1 MPDDP
6 YSLADLARL
15 ADVTTRTIRYYVAQ
29 GLLPSPEAAGPA
41 TRYGEGHLARLR
53 LIRRLQRDHLPL
65 AEIRLRLELMGDE
78 EVQAMLDVTGS
89 VVPEPPRSGP
99 ETLSYV
105 QALMTQA
112 GVTPRVQDRLAE
124 SPSPYV
130 VQVPLPKRAIPGAA
144 ALHALKPP
152 TGAPPAGFFV
162 DAAEAAAPAP
172 AADSSAPAPAPAP
185 AMTPGPAP
193 APAMTA
199 APSGPPP
206 SPRPATARPVA
217 GDRSTWER
225 LVLSADVELHVRRP
239 LDRGANKRVDQ
250 LVRIARELFD
260 EEP

>member
-53 LIRRLQRDHLPL
+53 LIKRLQREHLPL
-65 AEIRLRLELMGDE
+65 AEIRARLERMGDE
-78 EVQAMLDVTGS
+78 EVQVLLDTTDS
-89 VVPEPPRSGP
+89 VAPDPSRSAQ

-105 QALMTQA
+105 RALMA
-112 GVTPRVQDRLAE
+112 KSGVSPRIHARAPETAASSGSASTPPTPPA
-124 SPSPYV
+124 PSARPA
-130 VQVPLPKRAIPGAA
+130 PPIRSIPGAA
-144 ALHALKPP
+144 ALEALKPS

-162 DAAEAAAPAP
+162 DTEAGAKLEVGASR
-172 AADSSAPAPAPAP
+172 ADQPPVS
-185 AMTPGPAP
+185 
-193 APAMTA
+193 
-199 APSGPPP
+199 PS
-206 SPRPATARPVA
+206 RPVA

-225 LVLSADVELHVRRP
+225 LVLSPDVELHVRRP
-239 LDRGANKRVDQ
+239 LDRAANKRVDQ
-250 LVRIARELFD
+250 LTRIARELFD